1 MEIYH
6 QLLITMNRK
15 RFTVLLLSS
24 ALASASLVGC
34 NDDSSVSL
42 GDPIPTAPTKK
53 YGPDCDPS
61 AASQT
66 IRFIHVADL
75 HGHFG
80 YREQFYSKIKQAHL
94 SALDENAYTLFTNGG
109 DDYEKGTV
117 AEQLSGGYAT
127 LEATQAL
134 AFDYRVIGNHDFAW
148 GPEQLLEY
156 SRDDVAPCSRQILP
170 TMEMMQKALT
180 VSTLQLQRWA
190 VLRSDFSA

>member
-1 MEIYH
+1 
-6 QLLITMNRK
+6 MNRS

-24 ALASASLVGC
+24 ALVSASLVGC

-53 YGPDCDPS
+53 HGPDCDPS
-61 AASQT
+61 AVSQT

-94 SALDENAYTLFTNGG
+94 SALDEDAYTLFTNGG

-127 LEATQAL
+127 LEATQHSPL
-134 AFDYRVIGNHDFAW
+134 TIELSVTTT
-148 GPEQLLEY
+148 LLGGLNNYWSIQETTLP
-156 SRDDVAPCSRQILP
+156 PCSRRIHP
-170 TMEMMQKALT
+170 TMGTIRKALT
-180 VSTLQLQRWA
+180 VSTLRLQRWA
-190 VLRSDFSA
+190 VLRSDFSV